1 MASRDDYARWLYSI
15 IEDDTHHM
23 EDIMEAM
30 IDDGYIDD
38 YHEWVSTDEDEEGV
52 TDTYAK
58 FFKK

>member
-15 IEDDTHHM
+15 IEGDTHHM

-52 TDTYAK
+52 TDTYVK